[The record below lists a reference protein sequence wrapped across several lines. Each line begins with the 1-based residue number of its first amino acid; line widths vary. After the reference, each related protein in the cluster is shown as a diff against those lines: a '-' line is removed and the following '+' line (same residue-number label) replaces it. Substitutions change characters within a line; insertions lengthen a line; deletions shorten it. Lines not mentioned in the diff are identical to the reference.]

1 MMVVSSEENAL
12 IEQSAKLEAL
22 RELLED
28 DLSQGS
34 PSQATIINIQ
44 DNHPAFKQ
52 LYLDTRVAFNKYK
65 ARFVPKLVT
74 EEEFN
79 STIPQEN
86 FN

>member
-34 PSQATIINIQ
+34 DSQATIINIQ
-44 DNHPAFKQ
+44 DNHSAFKK
-52 LYLDTRVAFNKYK
+52 LYLDGG
-65 ARFVPKLVT
+65 
-74 EEEFN
+74 
-79 STIPQEN
+79 
-86 FN
+86 